1 MTHED
6 YQWLEAN
13 PLVLQNTRLTQE
25 QSRRVFNIY
34 NSITGEN
41 KPPTS
46 CGRCVQTV
54 KNRLKFE
61 YEKQRNKN

>member
-1 MTHED
+1 MKQED

-25 QSRRVFNIY
+25 QNRRLFSIY
-34 NSITGEN
+34 NELTGEN

-54 KNRLKFE
+54 KKTLKFY
-61 YEKQRNKN
+61 YEKERSKN